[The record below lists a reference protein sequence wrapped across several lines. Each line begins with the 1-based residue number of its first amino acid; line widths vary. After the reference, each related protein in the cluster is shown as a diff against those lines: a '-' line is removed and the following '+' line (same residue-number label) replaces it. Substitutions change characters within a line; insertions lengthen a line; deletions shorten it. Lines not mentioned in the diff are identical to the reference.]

1 MYMKKMMVLAAALLL
16 GWQANAQIIAN
27 VGYAHGFEN
36 VKVDVSSNLSNK
48 HLAHMD
54 GLYAGA
60 NYYYSLDNVLDGFAV
75 LPGANFSFLLSRTVR
90 EDRIREV
97 ALNIP
102 VQASYTH
109 EINETVKIF
118 GQTGPTFQVGLI
130 HKAKITET
138 GTSFSL
144 YNSNNQYGYVRNRFN
159 IYWGFAGGV
168 EVSDT
173 FRVEVGFDLGFLD
186 LGRGKELHIGRNFLH
201 FGLGYLF

>member
-1 MYMKKMMVLAAALLL
+1 M
-16 GWQANAQIIAN
+16 
-27 VGYAHGFEN
+27 
-36 VKVDVSSNLSNK
+36 
-48 HLAHMD
+48 
-54 GLYAGA
+54 
-60 NYYYSLDNVLDGFAV
+60 
-75 LPGANFSFLLSRTVR
+75 R

-109 EINETVKIF
+109 EINDVVKIF

-168 EVSDT
+168 EVSDA